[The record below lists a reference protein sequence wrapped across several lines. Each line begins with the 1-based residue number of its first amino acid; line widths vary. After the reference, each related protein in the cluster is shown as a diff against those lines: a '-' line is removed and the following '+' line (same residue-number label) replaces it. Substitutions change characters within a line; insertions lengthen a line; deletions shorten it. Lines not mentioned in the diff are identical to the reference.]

1 MQSSLTCQFEHSG
14 KVRSGL
20 IGNFY
25 FHCYQARPH
34 FLCAALMSSQRT
46 KQHAV
51 RRLSSLLLWGWLY
64 WFCVC
69 IMQHPGSFKTM
80 GSTAVV
86 CEENVIRKTEKK
98 ERKKREI
105 L

>member
-1 MQSSLTCQFEHSG
+1 MFLFKLVLLLPLLLAIVSAHKHVPTC
-14 KVRSGL
+14 
-20 IGNFY
+20 
-25 FHCYQARPH
+25 
-34 FLCAALMSSQRT
+34 MSI
-46 KQHAV
+46 
-51 RRLSSLLLWGWLY
+51 LLLLWGWLY

-86 CEENVIRKTEKK
+86 CEENIIRKTEKK